1 MKAIP
6 PNQGGDQ
13 ALRPK
18 RRVPFLEKAKNV
30 TLSVLSN
37 PYNII
42 SLISAILLVYLI
54 VVPLGE
60 IVSTT
65 FTWQPKDVRISPNAV
80 PGQFTFHHWIDM
92 FTGPTASALLYGPL
106 LNSLAVALSVSL
118 FSLLL
123 GGLMAWV
130 VTRTDIP
137 ARKFLSFSILVPYM
151 LPSWYKALAWITVFK
166 NDRIGGYPGF
176 LQAMFGINPPNW
188 LSYGFVPI
196 VLTLS
201 VHYYA
206 FAYLLISSALSSIG
220 GDLEEMG
227 EIAGANRFQILK
239 RITFP
244 LVLPAILSS
253 FILTFSRAIGTF
265 GVPAFLG
272 LKTNY
277 YTIST
282 MLYSSV
288 RSRRTVQ
295 AYILSLVLI
304 TIAVFTVWLNQ
315 RMIGKRKSY
324 ATIGGKG
331 TRKNLVSLGKWRT
344 PILVLILVFIG
355 VAVLFPVG
363 ILLFQTFMLKDGIY
377 SFSNLTLHYWIG
389 ASDPKIFEGEAGI
402 FRNPAIWTSFLTT
415 MKLVLT
421 ASLIATFV
429 GLIMGYVISRGRK
442 KISGRII
449 EQLSF
454 LPYLIPSIAFG
465 AIYLS
470 MFSQRRL
477 FIPALYGT
485 LALLVII
492 SVVKYLPFSTR
503 SGTSNMMQIGS
514 ELEEAAMIEGASF
527 GKRFRRIIMPLAGK
541 GFMSG
546 FLLIFIS
553 AMKEL
558 DLLVLLMTPSTSTLA
573 AMTYTYAESSF
584 HQFSDAVTTLIVVII
599 IAVYLI
605 SGKLGNVD
613 MSKGLGG

>member
-1 MKAIP
+1 
-6 PNQGGDQ
+6 
-13 ALRPK
+13 
-18 RRVPFLEKAKNV
+18 VPFLEKAKNV
-30 TLSVLSN
+30 TISVLSN

-106 LNSLAVALSVSL
+106 VNSLAVALSVSL

-176 LQAMFGINPPNW
+176 LQAIFGINPPNW

-331 TRKNLVSLGKWRT
+331 TRKNLVSLGRWRT
-344 PILVLILVFIG
+344 PILVLILVFVG

-442 KISGRII
+442 KLSGRVI

>member
-1 MKAIP
+1 MKAIS
-6 PNQGGDQ
+6 PNRGEDQ
-13 ALRPK
+13 ALRPR

-30 TLSVLSN
+30 TISVLSN

-106 LNSLAVALSVSL
+106 VNSLAVALSVSL

-331 TRKNLVSLGKWRT
+331 TRKNLVSLGRWRT
-344 PILVLILVFIG
+344 PILVLILVFVG

-442 KISGRII
+442 KLSGRVI